1 MRSRNLFVCG
11 GCFEDLGLVEF
22 IEDNASAEE
31 CSFCATRGAEP
42 IAAPMREVSEYFIE
56 CLFREYDLAVNALG
70 WIGSEGGYFGKHWYA
85 EELVFDV
92 LEMEFPK
99 ENHEQL
105 VPELLGAYYEEEWCE
120 RDPYGLNDQERTRY
134 GWDRFCQ
141 VVMHERRYFFLG
153 EGRDEDDPDVYS
165 PGEVLD
171 AIFEYAQQMGIF
183 RQLLAGTHLVRA
195 RFEGDGL
202 ALESP
207 EDLGPP
213 PSEKANQSNRM
224 SPAGIPMFY
233 ACEDEETALRETA
246 CGSGRF
252 ALGRFETLKPITIL
266 DLTDIPPIPS
276 LFARIPDSAEVYPR
290 TALRFLH
297 HVAREMSSPIERD
310 DRVHVSYVP
319 TQVVTEFIRD
329 RVTWGDTPIEGI
341 RYRSSVHPG
350 HYSYVLFAE
359 QGDVESTS
367 QIRYRMNPWLRLVGV
382 IHRPFHV

>member
-1 MRSRNLFVCG
+1 MRARDLFVCG
-11 GCFEDLGLVEF
+11 DCFEDPGLVEF
-22 IEDNASAEE
+22 IGDNASAEE
-31 CSFCATRGAEP
+31 CSFCATRGEEP
-42 IAAPMREVSEYFIE
+42 IAAPMHEVSEHFIE
-56 CLFREYDLAVNALG
+56 CLLREYDLAVNALG
-70 WIGSEGGYFGKHWYA
+70 WIGSEGGYFGMHWDA

-105 VPELLGAYYEEEWCE
+105 VPQLFGAYNEEDWCE

-134 GWDRFCQ
+134 SWDRFCQ

-153 EGRDEDDPDVYS
+153 EDRDEDDSDVYS
-165 PGEVLD
+165 PGEVLG
-171 AIFEYAQQMGIF
+171 AIFEYAQQMGML
-183 RQLLAGTHLVRA
+183 RDLPAGTNLVRA
-195 RFEGDGL
+195 RFEGDGP
-202 ALESP
+202 ALETP

-213 PSEKANQSNRM
+213 PLEKANQSNRM

-233 ACEDEETALRETA
+233 ASEDEETALRETA
-246 CGSGRF
+246 SGTGNF

-266 DLTDIPPIPS
+266 DLTDTPPIPS

-290 TALRFLH
+290 TALKFLH
-297 HVAREMSSPIERD
+297 HVAGEMSRPIERD

-329 RVTWGDTPIEGI
+329 RVTWGDIPIDGI
-341 RYRSSVHPG
+341 RYRSSVHSG
-350 HYSYVLFAE
+350 HYSYVLFAN

-367 QIRYRMNPWLRLVGV
+367 ERKYGKDPWLRLIGV
-382 IHRPFHV
+382 IQRLFHV